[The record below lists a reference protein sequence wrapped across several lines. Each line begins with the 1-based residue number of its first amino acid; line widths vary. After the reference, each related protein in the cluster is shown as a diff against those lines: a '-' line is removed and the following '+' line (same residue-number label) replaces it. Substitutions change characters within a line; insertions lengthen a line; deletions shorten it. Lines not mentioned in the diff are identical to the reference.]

1 MSTKY
6 MLHGVPT
13 ILTKGAVDVLL
24 DRCDYVRCSDGIRP
38 MTEAEKG
45 KIRMQNQLFSENG
58 LRVLSFAYKESDEN
72 LDIHA
77 EYGLS
82 LIHILI
88 DEEVLNSEYFG
99 CHPCI
104 NTSSLRM
111 RTEIGRAHV

>member
-1 MSTKY
+1 MDVSCTAIRCRSIFDSDRKLMSTKY

-38 MTEAEKG
+38 MTEAEKN

-58 LRVLSFAYKESDEN
+58 LRVLSFAYKESEEN

-77 EYGLS
+77 EYGYTFLC
-82 LIHILI
+82 LL
-88 DEEVLNSEYFG
+88 
-99 CHPCI
+99 HPYICC
-104 NTSSLRM
+104 SS
-111 RTEIGRAHV
+111 TC